1 MNDQLRELITRLS
14 QQVLQ
19 IASNRG
25 IGEISSGNSN
35 RSFSRLTRNEFPQF
49 SGEDVL
55 GWIYR
60 CEQFFEVDHITE
72 HLQVKVAVIHLSGK
86 ALLWH

>member
-1 MNDQLRELITRLS
+1 MD
-14 QQVLQ
+14 
-19 IASNRG
+19 
-25 IGEISSGNSN
+25 
-35 RSFSRLTRNEFPQF
+35 
-49 SGEDVL
+49 
-55 GWIYR
+55 YR